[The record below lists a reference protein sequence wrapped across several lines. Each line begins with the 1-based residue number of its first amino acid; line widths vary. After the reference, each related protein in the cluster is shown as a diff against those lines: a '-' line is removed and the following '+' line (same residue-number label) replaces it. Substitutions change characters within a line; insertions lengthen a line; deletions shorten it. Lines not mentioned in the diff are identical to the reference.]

1 MDSSLGSEVAE
12 CQSLQ
17 HEEQESQLF
26 LIFLKLNRCKAETLQ
41 WIWDMISKLY
51 ENAILNYLSSV
62 LPTFI
67 SEVVEFYQQFRRADE

>member
-41 WIWDMISKLY
+41 WIWDMISKLC
-51 ENAILNYLSSV
+51 NIKLPKLSS
-62 LPTFI
+62 TDIYF
-67 SEVVEFYQQFRRADE
+67 